1 MALFYTEPGWPASM
15 YAPYQI
21 QLDDGRLIFAPQDTD
36 ELIRVEGSVTYT
48 EEDIAAADAEEEEY
62 EEYEEEEEVEEDS

>member
-1 MALFYTEPGWPASM
+1 M

-48 EEDIAAADAEEEEY
+48 DEDMAAADAEAEDEY